1 MNNKKNDNSQQAP
14 AALTLKLEQF
24 EGPLDLLLHLIKK
37 NKVDIYDIPVAK
49 ITSQYVAYLHQ
60 MKDLRLDVAGEYLV
74 MAATLVNIKSR
85 MLLPKQRTQ
94 DEPEEVED
102 PRTELVNQL
111 VVHQQFQ
118 RAAVELGELVEKRS
132 GEYGRPEAALPA
144 DAHLGQ
150 LAPAGDD
157 ILIRMQQV
165 MLKMTRRAVS
175 RRLSRRPRQVKREHY
190 TVKHQM
196 TYLRQKIRCH
206 HKVEFMALF
215 SATIAPEQYVTTFM
229 ALLEL
234 MKRQDVVAEQAENYG
249 PIMISEGRHGNK
261 PSKD

>member
-1 MNNKKNDNSQQAP
+1 MNKKNDNPQQAP

-60 MKDLRLDVAGEYLV
+60 MRKLRLDIAGEYLV

-85 MLLPKQRTQ
+85 MLLPQQQPQ
-94 DEPEEVED
+94 DEPEEAED
-102 PRTELVNQL
+102 PRAELVNQL

-118 RAAVELGELVEKRS
+118 RAAAELGELAEKRS
-132 GEYGRPEAALPA
+132 WKYGRPEAAFPA

-150 LAPAGDD
+150 LAPAGDN
-157 ILIRMQQV
+157 ILTQMQQA
-165 MLKMTRRAVS
+165 MLKMTQRAVNQ
-175 RRLSRRPRQVKREHY
+175 RLSRRPRQVKREHY

-196 TYLRQKIRCH
+196 TYLRHRVKHH
-206 HKVEFMALF
+206 HKVEFMTLF
-215 SATIAPEQYVTTFM
+215 SPTAAPEQYVTTFM

>member
-1 MNNKKNDNSQQAP
+1 MSSKKNDNSQQVP

-60 MKDLRLDVAGEYLV
+60 MKELRLDIAGEYLV

-85 MLLPKQRTQ
+85 MLLPQQHAQ
-94 DEPEEVED
+94 DEPEEEED
-102 PRTELVNQL
+102 PRVELVNQL

-118 RAAVELGELVEKRS
+118 RAAAELGALVEKRS

-150 LAPAGDD
+150 LAPAGSD
-157 ILIRMQQV
+157 ILTQMQQV
-165 MLKMTRRAVS
+165 MLKMTQRAVN
-175 RRLSRRPRQVKREHY
+175 RRLSRQPRQVKRERY

-196 TYLRQKIRCH
+196 TYLRQRLRRC
-206 HKVEFMALF
+206 HKVEFMMLF
-215 SATIAPEQYVTTFM
+215 SSTAAPEQYVTTFM

-234 MKRQDVVAEQAENYG
+234 MRRQDVVAEQAENYG

>member
-1 MNNKKNDNSQQAP
+1 MNSKNDNLQQAP

-60 MKDLRLDVAGEYLV
+60 MHELRLDIAGEYLV

-85 MLLPKQRTQ
+85 MLLPKQREQ
-94 DEPEEVED
+94 VEPEEEED
-102 PRTELVNQL
+102 PRAELVNQL

-118 RAAVELGELVEKRS
+118 RAAVELGELAEKR
-132 GEYGRPEAALPA
+132 GREYSRPEAALPA
-144 DAHLGQ
+144 DVRLGQ
-150 LAPAGDD
+150 LAPAEDNV
-157 ILIRMQQV
+157 LVQMQQA
-165 MLKMTRRAVS
+165 MLKMTQRAVN
-175 RRLSRRPRQVKREHY
+175 RRLSRQPRQVKREHY

-196 TYLRQKIRCH
+196 TYLRQRVKQH
-206 HKVEFMALF
+206 QKVEFMALF
-215 SATIAPEQYVTTFM
+215 SPTAAPEQYVTTFM

-249 PIMISEGRHGNK
+249 PIMISEGRHGNEPGK
-261 PSKD
+261 N